1 MVGRQQGWLLMSC
14 CRESKVMTA
23 GRVFS
28 LCGEPGRALGGQTQ
42 GKQRKRGNVSL
53 SPWKF
58 PSGSAPHRL
67 EAIMPPVALRMTQ
80 SFETFIFNDRGS
92 HMLTSK

>member
-28 LCGEPGRALGGQTQ
+28 LCGEPGREGPGRPDT
-42 GKQRKRGNVSL
+42 G
-53 SPWKF
+53 
-58 PSGSAPHRL
+58 
-67 EAIMPPVALRMTQ
+67 
-80 SFETFIFNDRGS
+80 
-92 HMLTSK
+92 